1 MSVKNGLLTL
11 PEDGD
16 LLRIPGFC
24 PEGIPEGEAPCM
36 TRVQMTRTAL
46 HEWPLSRVELAA
58 FPEVPGVPR
67 RIVKTQLSLASAEGE
82 FYAYAGP
89 VFREIPGDLR
99 IPELLGR
106 ETAGD
111 CEWLILSHEP
121 GEPEDWSGL
130 SADGIRERVRQIG
143 AVLQSPE
150 FQNAP
155 VFTDWS
161 TPERFAADLCADV
174 PALLSGGM
182 ENPERIPDWAAGDGG
197 ICWESPSGLLHG
209 DLKADNLLT
218 GEGGTVL
225 LDWQRPMRG
234 PLPLEAELS
243 VLLERGLPEPGSP
256 LPADA
261 PFAALACFSLSHW
274 YAWAWRTC
282 LPWPFVLG
290 QAVKYAKA
298 GLSL

>member
-24 PEGIPEGEAPCM
+24 PDGIPAGETPCL
-36 TRVQMTRTAL
+36 TRTLL

-58 FPEVPGVPR
+58 FPELPGTPR
-67 RIVKTQLSLASAEGE
+67 RIVKTQLALASAEGD
-82 FYAYAGP
+82 FYRFAGP
-89 VFREIPGDLR
+89 LFREIRGDLR

-106 ETAGD
+106 ESAGD
-111 CEWLILSHEP
+111 SEWLILSHEP
-121 GEPEDWSGL
+121 GEKEVWSCL
-130 SADGIRERVRQIG
+130 SPDGIRERVRRIG
-143 AVLQSPE
+143 EVLQMPILKE
-150 FQNAP
+150 AP

-161 TPERFAADLCADV
+161 APERFAADLTEDI

-182 ENPERIPDWAAGDGG
+182 KNPERIPDWAAGNGG
-197 ICWESPSGLLHG
+197 ICWESPCGLLHG

-225 LDWQRPMRG
+225 LDWQRPMRA

-256 LPADA
+256 APADR

-282 LPWPFVLG
+282 RPWPFVLG
-290 QAVKYAKA
+290 QAVKYAEA
-298 GLSL
+298 GLAMIME